1 LPVDAYIIV
10 SSLWGQFSLK
20 VESLQ
25 ELTSPH
31 ILPCLHSICANCS
44 PCCSTSTSCGS
55 PDPLA
60 EFLIETAHE
69 TTEMC
74 ANCDQVTI
82 LLWFDRLNSLSKI
95 NIDFQTNQP
104 MYFCE
109 TCQQALC
116 HECKATT
123 HQARMFASH
132 RIVVA
137 EESARVRGRV
147 ACAQHSEPYILYC
160 TDQKCLAC
168 IQCFNDRPSD
178 DRF

>member
-1 LPVDAYIIV
+1 MDLLGTIVDWKQKSGRRQGNWKTLALLQQLSEL
-10 SSLWGQFSLK
+10 SS
-20 VESLQ
+20 
-25 ELTSPH
+25 PR
-31 ILPCLHSICANCS
+31 ILPCLHSVCANCS
-44 PCCSTSTSCGS
+44 PCCSSSANSSGS

-74 ANCDQVTI
+74 ANCE
-82 LLWFDRLNSLSKI
+82 
-95 NIDFQTNQP
+95 QTKQP

-116 HECKATT
+116 HECKAIT

-132 RIVVA
+132 RIVIA
-137 EESARVRGRV
+137 EESARVRGRL

-160 TDQKCLAC
+160 TDRKCLAC
-168 IQCFNDRPSD
+168 IQCFNDRPPD
-178 DRF
+178 DRFVIYAYSL